1 MCATCGCSNDHVN
14 DHVNVNVNV
23 HDHVHGGDHV
33 HVHVNDH
40 GGDHVHVGRRS
51 VTLQEAVLAKNDAI
65 AATNRAFFELEGIAA
80 FNLVSAPGSGKTA
93 LLVALIGALAD
104 RVSVRV
110 IEGDQE
116 TARDAERIRATG
128 VPAYQINTGTGCHLD
143 AEMLKAAIH
152 ELVPPKRSL
161 LFIEN
166 VGNLVCPAMFD
177 LGERAKIVVMSVTEG
192 EDKPLKYPH
201 MFRAA
206 RALILTKIDLL
217 PHLEF
222 DVEACVANARR
233 INPQLRVFPDESGR
247 FDRSLLD
254 TGGAALVVSQFTL
267 LADTAKGNRPS
278 FTNAAPTEDAEPVYG
293 RFCEALAALGVPV
306 GRGVFGAKMAVELVN
321 DGPVTIVL
329 DL

>member
-233 INPQLRVFPDESGR
+233 INPQLRVFPVSAR
-247 FDRSLLD
+247 
-254 TGGAALVVSQFTL
+254 TGAGVAP
-267 LADTAKGNRPS
+267 LADLLGAQ
-278 FTNAAPTEDAEPVYG
+278 
-293 RFCEALAALGVPV
+293 LGV
-306 GRGVFGAKMAVELVN
+306 RS
-321 DGPVTIVL
+321 
-329 DL
+329 

>member
-1 MCATCGCSNDHVN
+1 M
-14 DHVNVNVNV
+14 
-23 HDHVHGGDHV
+23 
-33 HVHVNDH
+33 
-40 GGDHVHVGRRS
+40 
-51 VTLQEAVLAKNDAI
+51 TLQEAVLAKNDAM
-65 AATNRAFFELEGIAA
+65 AAANRAFFELHEIAA
-80 FNLVSAPGSGKTA
+80 FNFTSAPGSGKTA

-104 RVSVRV
+104 RVPVRV

-143 AEMLKAAIH
+143 AGMLKAAIH
-152 ELVPPKRSL
+152 ELVPPRRSL

-177 LGERAKIVVMSVTEG
+177 LGERAKVVIMSVTEG

-206 RALILTKIDLL
+206 RVLILTKIDLL

-233 INPQLRVFPDESGR
+233 INPQLRVFPVSVR
-247 FDRSLLD
+247 
-254 TGGAALVVSQFTL
+254 TGAGVAP
-267 LADTAKGNRPS
+267 LADLLGS
-278 FTNAAPTEDAEPVYG
+278 Q
-293 RFCEALAALGVPV
+293 LGV
-306 GRGVFGAKMAVELVN
+306 RG
-321 DGPVTIVL
+321 
-329 DL
+329 